1 MNPQYALARVRLI
14 QYFEKKEYNKVSEE
28 CWYILNKIL
37 LDRLSYDEEKK
48 ILDID
53 SIPIYGKLLLNIINM
68 KRLRR

>member
-48 ILDID
+48 
-53 SIPIYGKLLLNIINM
+53 NIGYRFYTNLWKALIEHH
-68 KRLRR
+68 KYEEA